1 MKFRICQWN
10 SRRDHCKRGLAITPV
25 KFGISFT
32 MTHLNQAGALVHL
45 YQDGTAQVNH
55 GGTEMGQGVYTN
67 IALIAAREFGLT
79 PDRIRVM
86 ATRTDKVPNTS
97 ATAAS
102 CGTDLNGA
110 AVKNA
115 CETLRARLLPFA
127 VEMLSEKIGSAVPAE
142 RIVFNANMV

>member
-1 MKFRICQWN
+1 M
-10 SRRDHCKRGLAITPV
+10 L
-25 KFGISFT
+25 
-32 MTHLNQAGALVHL
+32 L
-45 YQDGTAQVNH
+45 YQDGTVQVNH

-67 IALIAAREFGLT
+67 IALIATRELGLT
-79 PDRIRVM
+79 PDRVRVM

-127 VEMLSEKIGSAVPAE
+127 AEMLRRRMAAVVAPDK
-142 RIVFNANMV
+142 IVFLANVFFDVGCRRNADPVCRVTRSAPTSRAPA